1 MTGDTTG
8 PGLLEAQ
15 NAPHPGREGDGIVR
29 SSPRVFL
36 RAEGAVL
43 FALAV
48 FGYAR
53 YGSSW
58 WLFPVLLL
66 APDLSAV
73 GYLAGSRIGAS
84 MYNAA
89 HTYLGPAV
97 LVAIG
102 TIDRSPLLLSLG
114 FVWFAHIGMDRA
126 AGYGLKY
133 RDAFGHTH
141 LGMLRG
147 KQAAGGRP
155 APVEDLESS

>member
-1 MTGDTTG
+1 M
-8 PGLLEAQ
+8 
-15 NAPHPGREGDGIVR
+15 
-29 SSPRVFL
+29 FL

-43 FALAV
+43 LALAV

-58 WLFPVLLL
+58 WLFLILLL
-66 APDLSAV
+66 APDVSAI

-84 MYNAA
+84 TYNAA

-126 AGYGLKY
+126 VGYGLKY
-133 RDAFGHTH
+133 RDAFAHTH

-147 KQAAGGRP
+147 KQGGSRNENTRSGP
-155 APVEDLESS
+155 ARS

>member
-1 MTGDTTG
+1 MTGDITRSR
-8 PGLLEAQ
+8 LLAERSDRHSA
-15 NAPHPGREGDGIVR
+15 GREGDGIVR
-29 SSPRVFL
+29 SGPRMLL

-43 FALAV
+43 LALAV

-53 YGSSW
+53 SGRSW
-58 WLFPVLLL
+58 WLFLVLLL
-66 APDLSAV
+66 APDVSAV
-73 GYLAGSRIGAS
+73 GYLAGKRLGAAT
-84 MYNAA
+84 YNAA

-97 LVAIG
+97 LLTIG

-133 RDAFGHTH
+133 RDAFAHTH

-147 KQAAGGRP
+147 KQTASATGTSVARG
-155 APVEDLESS
+155 